1 MLPITG
7 FADYWVKFNFKI
19 SNIIECPKDFENI
32 ILNAVGRDLIHTR
45 QNLLASKEKQK
56 QQQQNPKQTDAQTE
70 QKIIPK
76 SNNYL
81 FTK

>member
-7 FADYWVKFNFKI
+7 FADYWVKFNLKI
-19 SNIIECPKDFENI
+19 SNIMECPKDFENI

-56 QQQQNPKQTDAQTE
+56 QQQKNPKQTDAQTE

-76 SNNYL
+76 SNYL
-81 FTK
+81 LTK